1 MDGEAGLIQYTMAH
15 GLTEN
20 SRKVHVNF
28 AKESRYSAIVGRWK
42 LVYYVKPHG
51 ILMEFSRKSH
61 GNFLI
66 YVSSELSPF
75 SISSFSLPGDDF
87 VNDGL
92 LFAGGAAQVDAG
104 GFYALVAHQVGE

>member
-15 GLTEN
+15 GLTDN

-66 YVSSELSPF
+66 YVSSEFSPF
-75 SISSFSLPGDDF
+75 SISSFSLPGDNF
-87 VNDGL
+87 VHDGL
-92 LFAGGAAQVDAG
+92 LFAGGTAKVDAG
-104 GFYALVAHQVGE
+104 CFYAFVPHQVGK